1 MERSYIETMIL
12 NKLSSHSVIA
22 DGKIVDKLLSKLM
35 NVNEVLFPNIIEWVT
50 YGQFSDIW
58 IRDKYCLNAVL
69 KIRGNPTS
77 PLAIADAILALN
89 AYAENDTNEHLIWQQ
104 KRM

>member
-1 MERSYIETMIL
+1 MNITVETIKSKL
-12 NKLSSHSVIA
+12 LEPQHCISDTVAEKLSA
-22 DGKIVDKLLSKLM
+22 KLAKCVDSLK
-35 NVNEVLFPNIIEWVT
+35 PNIAEWI
-50 YGQFSDIW
+50 GSKPFSDIW

-89 AYAENDTNEHLIWQQ
+89 AYAENIANEHLIWQ

>member
-1 MERSYIETMIL
+1 M
-12 NKLSSHSVIA
+12 NKVISKNDIIRA
-22 DGKIVDKLLSKLM
+22 LMKNNFFINPNTAIQISEKLLACSDILK
-35 NVNEVLFPNIIEWVT
+35 PNIAEWIESRP
-50 YGQFSDIW
+50 FSDIW
-58 IRDKYCLNAVL
+58 IKDKYCLNAVL

-89 AYAENDTNEHLIWQQ
+89 SYAENTVNEHLIWQ